1 MQRTTLSLFS
11 AAFLAVAG
19 LGLGG
24 AYPHAQADEG
34 PAAARRL
41 SNAGTI
47 LPLERIV
54 ASARAIK
61 PGEVLETEL
70 ERKGNRYFY
79 EVEILDARGQVWEVT
94 LDASSGKLITL
105 ESED

>member
-1 MQRTTLSLFS
+1 MQRKTILLLS
-11 AAFLAVAG
+11 AVALAVAG
-19 LGLGG
+19 LGLIGG
-24 AYPHAQADEG
+24 HPYAQADEG

-70 ERKGNRYFY
+70 ERKGDRYFY

-94 LDASSGKLITL
+94 LDASSGKLVTV